1 MGEKSEPT
9 SGTASAEPGGKGSRV
24 IWNQALRRVRAWL
37 CPWARL
43 QLYCR
48 RWSRTAPTSRPPELA
63 ALLAHVACSL
73 PLEAPT

>member
-1 MGEKSEPT
+1 MGEKSEPARG
-9 SGTASAEPGGKGSRV
+9 SGSVEPAASEGPASRV

-43 QLYCR
+43 QLYWR
-48 RWSRTAPTSRPPELA
+48 HWSSSVPPPELA
-63 ALLAHVACSL
+63 ALLAHVAHSL